1 MKNALLFLAAALL
14 LFSGTIPGLA
24 AQDAATPA
32 DPPEATAAWN
42 AWKAE
47 ADPAKKLQLG
57 IAVIKQ
63 FPGTLSA
70 DNVAGTSFNEKL
82 TNDQKAQ
89 IADAYYTSYTAAGK
103 TGRYLEY
110 SLYFVVTSE
119 KDPVKRF
126 DYSKAFLEK
135 FSSSQYAADV
145 RKRIVGT
152 RYAVAK
158 SHLDANRINEA
169 ITIANQSFAEGDSDP
184 WQYFYLTG
192 LTGYAATEFGSK
204 GTNSPLVGQVGPW
217 ADRAIAYLSAGK
229 APETVKDK
237 PDAKA
242 EFDRNRP
249 AVICFMQQIKGWDQ
263 LLVAVKK
270 ASAATPEDYEKAVV
284 TLNEAAKCADATNY
298 LPSFLAGQALYNE
311 YALLFA
317 KYDALPDKNTPE
329 AVELL
334 NKVNDAVDGVLKAY
348 VKVLGI
354 TAKDTK
360 LAPVAT
366 QIEPTVAELWKYRYP
381 DSPEGWRDAV
391 RTGTIPPVPA
401 ATPAAT
407 PAASTNG
414 TASTKPVATAKKAGQ

>member
-14 LFSGTIPGLA
+14 LLSGAQPGRA
-24 AQDAATPA
+24 TQDAAAQA
-32 DPPEATAAWN
+32 DPAEATAAWN

-57 IAVIKQ
+57 IDLIKN

-70 DNVAGTSFNEKL
+70 DNVAGTSFNDTKL
-82 TNDQKAQ
+82 TPDQKAQ
-89 IADAYYTSYTAAGK
+89 IADSYWASYNAGGK

-126 DYSKAFLEK
+126 DHSKTFLEK
-135 FSSSQYAADV
+135 FPSSNYAADV
-145 RKRIVGT
+145 KKRIVGT

-158 SHLDANRINEA
+158 SHLDANRLNEA
-169 ITIANQSFAEGDSDP
+169 IAIANQSFAEGDADP
-184 WQYFYLTG
+184 WLYFYLTG
-192 LTGYAATEFGSK
+192 LTGYAATEFGAK
-204 GTNSPLVGQVGPW
+204 GTNSALVGQVGPW
-217 ADRAIAYLSAGK
+217 ADRAIAYLSSGK
-229 APETVKDK
+229 VPESVKDK
-237 PDAKA
+237 A
-242 EFDRNRP
+242 EFEKNKP
-249 AVICFMQQIKGWDQ
+249 AVTCFMQQIKGWDQ

-270 ASAATPEDYEKAVV
+270 AAAATPEDYDKAVQ
-284 TLNEAAKCADATNY
+284 TLNQAAACADATNY

-311 YALLFA
+311 YALLFG
-317 KYDALPDKNTPE
+317 KYEASPDKNAPE
-329 AVELL
+329 AQALL
-334 NKVNDAVDGVLKAY
+334 AKVNQTVDDVLKAY
-348 VKVLGI
+348 IKVLGI

-381 DSPEGWRDAV
+381 DAPEGWKDAV

-407 PAASTNG
+407 PAASSG
-414 TASTKPVATAKKAGQ
+414 TATATKPVATAKTKTNH